1 MPKEN
6 PTCTITQKTKG
17 RYPNLPFVDIKE
29 HILGK
34 SYGLSLVL
42 IGHTLSRKI
51 NKHYRGKDKSA
62 NVLAFPFSKKSGE
75 LFIDLETVKKQAPS
89 FSLSYRQFIVF
100 IFIHGLLHLKGS
112 RHGSRMETEE
122 RKWMKKYSHR

>member
-1 MPKEN
+1 MPKNN

-34 SYGLSLVL
+34 SYDLSLVL
-42 IGHTLSRKI
+42 TGNTLSKKI
-51 NKHYRGKDKSA
+51 NKHYKGKDKPA
-62 NVLAFPFSKKSGE
+62 NVLAFPLSAKSGE
-75 LFIDLETVKKQAPS
+75 LFVDLETVKKQAPS
-89 FSLSYRQFIVF
+89 FSLNYRQFLIF

-122 RKWMKKYSHR
+122 KKWMKKYSHQ